1 MIFEETIPNERL
13 KHARYQ
19 LGLTQAEL
27 AEKVG
32 TTFETVSRW
41 ERGIK
46 VPGAYY
52 RRKLCDV
59 FGKTAEELGLLVD
72 SGPFFAPD
80 SSPCV
85 FLSSAYS
92 DAELKFVV
100 SLKEEFQSRGVTVW
114 SSRTIRRQE
123 TRNKRNVLQEAI
135 RAVQVVLL
143 IISPRTLASH
153 HVHDTLRLA
162 RHFKRPVCAVWI
174 DGKNLHECMPQDY
187 GDPYAIIDAR
197 AEDERI
203 LRDKIVAT
211 LEQAW
216 LTPSEPDISALSEL
230 EWKLPAKLK
239 PLVGREE
246 ELSRLSE
253 LLLSPQV
260 RLVTL
265 LGPGGI
271 GKTHLAT
278 TLALEMR
285 ERFVDGV
292 CVVSLAAIS
301 DPRLVVSAI
310 AKELGITEVG
320 ESSLFEQ
327 LKVSLVN
334 RRLLLLLD
342 NFEQVLEASLQLS
355 GLLAECPRIKVLVTS
370 RARLHIDD
378 EYEFAVTPLAL
389 PDLTSPM
396 ELDFLLHN
404 AAVALFLQCALAAK
418 PDFRINTTN
427 SHVIAKICVRLDG
440 LPLAIEL
447 AAARIRS
454 LASKALLTR
463 LEEHPLDVVMSRD
476 QEISDRQRTLR
487 NTIAWSY
494 NLLDM
499 QEQQLFRRLCVFVGS
514 FSVETVEE
522 LYSTLGEKALSVWDG
537 VESLLDKSLLRS
549 VEQVGEGRLQLL
561 ETIHEYGLE
570 CLEASG
576 EVETVRQAHAEY
588 YLRVVEEA
596 EPLIKGHYQ
605 IMWLTRLE
613 QELENLR
620 AALKW
625 FIERGEAEF
634 ALRLCGALWWFWRLR
649 GYWSEGRRWLEA
661 ALELP
666 QTGGPTTARAR
677 ALLAAGDLAYYQD
690 GNLMALALLEE
701 SASLCRTLGAEKD
714 LAIALSTLGVLL
726 RMQGNRAAA
735 DPLLEESEKLCRL
748 LGSSWELSYLLRKL
762 AEHAAQAGELKQA
775 ALYAQE
781 SFILAKK
788 VGDKSLIATV
798 LSTLGNIAA
807 RQDDLTQAIAYNH
820 ECLILARELSDKLL
834 IALALNNLG
843 FFTALQ
849 GDLGLTTYAQAQE
862 ALTLMRELGDK
873 MYITRTLQ
881 TVGLVTAHQ
890 ENPVQAKTWYREA
903 LSVALEIQSE
913 IEMGLSLCGL
923 AMIAVAEGQ
932 LLQAA
937 HLFGAVEARIDIKVD
952 MYPAERAEYERTR
965 ESVRKQLGG
974 KAFAAARSEG
984 HTMALEQV
992 LATSWSPAVVSP
1004 PPSPKYPDGL
1014 TEREVEV
1021 LCLVSRGYTDEQIA
1035 RQLVIAPRTVNTHLT
1050 IIYRKIGV
1058 SSTGK
1063 ERQIAPRVAATNY
1076 VIEHDL
1082 C

>member
-1 MIFEETIPNERL
+1 MNVEETIPNERL
-13 KHARYQ
+13 RRARFQ
-19 LGLTQAEL
+19 MVLTQAEL

-32 TTFETVSRW
+32 ATFETVSRW

-46 VPGAYY
+46 APSAYY
-52 RRKLCDV
+52 RRKLCEV
-59 FGKTAEELGLLVD
+59 FGKTPEELGLLSD
-72 SGPFFAPD
+72 SGEFPV
-80 SSPCV
+80 SGSTPCV
-85 FLSSAYS
+85 FLSSAYA
-92 DAELKFVV
+92 DAELKLVV
-100 SLKEEFQSRGVTVW
+100 SLKAEIQTRGITIW

-135 RAVQVVLL
+135 RASQVVLL
-143 IISPRTLASH
+143 IVSPRTQTSH

-162 RHFKRPVCAVWI
+162 RHFKRPVCAVWVH
-174 DGKNLHECMPQDY
+174 GENLQECMPQDY
-187 GDPYAIIDAR
+187 GVPYAIIDAR
-197 AEDERI
+197 EEDEQL

-211 LEQAW
+211 LEQIW

-271 GKTHLAT
+271 GKTHLTT
-278 TLALEMR
+278 TLALEIR
-285 ERFVDGV
+285 EHFVDGV

-334 RRLLLLLD
+334 RRLLLFLD
-342 NFEQVLEASLQLS
+342 NFEQVLEASSQLS
-355 GLLAECPRIKVLVTS
+355 ELLAECPRIKILITS
-370 RARLHIDD
+370 RVRLHIRD
-378 EYEFAVTPLAL
+378 EYEFSVPPLAL
-389 PDLTSPM
+389 PDLTSPLD
-396 ELDFLLHN
+396 LDFLLHN
-404 AAVALFLQCALAAK
+404 AAVALFLQRAQAAK

-427 SHVIAKICVRLDG
+427 AHVIARICVRLDG

-447 AAARIRS
+447 AAARIRT
-454 LASKALLTR
+454 LASQALLTR

-522 LYSTLGEKALSVWDG
+522 LYSALGEKALGVWDG

-549 VEQVGEGRLQLL
+549 AEQVGEGRLQLL
-561 ETIHEYGLE
+561 ETIREYGLE

-576 EVETVRQAHAEY
+576 EAEAVRQAHAEY
-588 YLRVVEEA
+588 YLRLIEEA
-596 EPLIKGHYQ
+596 DPQLRGVEQ

-620 AALKW
+620 ASLKW

-634 ALRLCGALWWFWRLR
+634 ALSLCGALWWFWRLR

-661 ALELP
+661 ALGLP
-666 QTGGPTTARAR
+666 QTGEPTIARAR

-690 GNLMALALLEE
+690 GNLMARSLLEE
-701 SASLCRTLGAEKD
+701 SVSLCRTLGTEKD
-714 LAIALSTLGVLL
+714 LSIALCTLGVLL
-726 RMQGNRAAA
+726 RMQGDRASA

-748 LGSSWELSYLLRKL
+748 LGNNWELSYLLRKL
-762 AEHAAQAGELKQA
+762 AEHAAQAGELRQA
-775 ALYAQE
+775 AMYAQE

-788 VGDKSLIATV
+788 LGNKSLIATV

-807 RQDDLTQAIAYNH
+807 RQDNLAQAVAYNH
-820 ECLILARELSDKLL
+820 ECLTIARELSDKLL

-849 GDLGLTTYAQAQE
+849 GDPGMTTFAQAQE

-881 TVGLVTAHQ
+881 TVGYVTAHQ
-890 ENPVQAKTWYREA
+890 DKPVQANIWYREA
-903 LSVALEIQSE
+903 LSVAVEIQSE
-913 IEMGLSLCGL
+913 IEIGLSLCGL
-923 AMIAVAEGQ
+923 AMIAIAELQ
-932 LLQAA
+932 LQQAA
-937 HLFGAVEARIDIKVD
+937 RLFGAVEARIDTNVD
-952 MYPAERAEYERTR
+952 MYPAERAEYERAR

-984 HTMALEQV
+984 RTMMLEHAL
-992 LATSWSPAVVSP
+992 ASTWSPAVVNP

-1021 LCLVSRGYTDEQIA
+1021 LCLVSKGYSDEQIA
-1035 RQLVIAPRTVNTHLT
+1035 RQLVIAPRTVNSHLT

-1058 SSTGK
+1058 SSDGK
-1063 ERQIAPRVAATNY
+1063 ERQIAPRIAATRY
-1076 VIEHDL
+1076 VIDHDL